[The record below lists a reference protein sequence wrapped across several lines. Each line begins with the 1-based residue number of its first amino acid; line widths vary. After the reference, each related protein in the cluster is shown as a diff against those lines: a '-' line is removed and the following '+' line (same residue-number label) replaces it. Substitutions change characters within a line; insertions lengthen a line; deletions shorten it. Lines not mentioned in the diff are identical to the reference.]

1 MNLPIEIDNSASTN
15 KDNSS
20 SWDFPSVSIVCEH
33 CNWAYLSYAEDEI
46 VHCPHCRRDKLG
58 LVSMDKEQQHL
69 LPPPELMVP
78 YKLNEAGLA
87 EAVNRFTSG
96 IPFAP
101 SDLNVSRVSQRLKRI
116 YLPTWLVDVDVNGIW
131 KAEAGNNYQ
140 IVSHQESYDQNRD
153 TWITRQVE
161 ETRTRWEPRVGKI
174 LRSFQNIQ
182 APALEEYTELSR
194 QLGEFDLK
202 QLQPYKSEEIR
213 TAFIRIPDRKS
224 NDAWIDAQST
234 VRSAAAA
241 ECRKAC
247 RADHFRQ
254 FSWQPE
260 FKNQNWTL
268 LLLPIFT
275 SYYLDD
281 KGLPCLILINGQS
294 GELTGMRR
302 ASVKRAQIVSIW
314 LLISAI
320 IAFIIGAGLS
330 IVSLALPPVL
340 ILGIIGMIFAF
351 LLGIGAVIPI
361 ITVWWFNRKNIPMVK
376 SP

>member
-1 MNLPIEIDNSASTN
+1 
-15 KDNSS
+15 
-20 SWDFPSVSIVCEH
+20 
-33 CNWAYLSYAEDEI
+33 
-46 VHCPHCRRDKLG
+46 
-58 LVSMDKEQQHL
+58 
-69 LPPPELMVP
+69 
-78 YKLNEAGLA
+78 
-87 EAVNRFTSG
+87 
-96 IPFAP
+96 
-101 SDLNVSRVSQRLKRI
+101 
-116 YLPTWLVDVDVNGIW
+116 VDVDVNGIW

-153 TWITRQVE
+153 TWITQQVE